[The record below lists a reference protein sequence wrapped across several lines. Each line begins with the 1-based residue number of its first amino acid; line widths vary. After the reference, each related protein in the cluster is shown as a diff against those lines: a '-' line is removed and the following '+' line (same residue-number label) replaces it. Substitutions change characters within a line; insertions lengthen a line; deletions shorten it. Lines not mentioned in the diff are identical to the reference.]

1 MRLELYKARNGTPV
15 RKSDPL
21 SMIGKTVRKAFSL
34 IASFVLLFLLSGCN
48 TVSGFGKDVQKV
60 GKKMESAADRHIR

>member
-1 MRLELYKARNGTPV
+1 MHNL
-15 RKSDPL
+15 DP
-21 SMIGKTVRKAFSL
+21 TTAFSL